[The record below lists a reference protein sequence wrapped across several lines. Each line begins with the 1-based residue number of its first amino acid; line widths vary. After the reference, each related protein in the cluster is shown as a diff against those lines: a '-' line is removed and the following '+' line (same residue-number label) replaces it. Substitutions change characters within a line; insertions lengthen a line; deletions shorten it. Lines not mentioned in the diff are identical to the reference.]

1 MTHARRPPEC
11 GHNGLVIEQRD
22 PGTCR
27 SCGYRFVPEHAEQW
41 SCSGIIPPAAAADGD
56 TLNG

>member
-1 MTHARRPPEC
+1 M
-11 GHNGLVIEQRD
+11 IEQRD